1 MELFNGLNQ
10 LFCVF
15 FSFGLDGLL
24 KTAVSTV
31 VFYFFCCMHMASI
44 SVSVVPYLSEWQ
56 DFVECNFSVVTRQ
69 DPLLGCNA
77 ERADRQ
83 DCGWKLFV
91 VWMVF
96 NSLGSNDPWSELPPE
111 GATTRPLFD
120 RCDCSLLVTWLILP
134 VVICLSQR
142 LSHACLSISFY
153 TVKLQTAH

>member
-1 MELFNGLNQ
+1 
-10 LFCVF
+10 
-15 FSFGLDGLL
+15 
-24 KTAVSTV
+24 
-31 VFYFFCCMHMASI
+31 MASI

-120 RCDCSLLVTWLILP
+120 RCDCSLLVTWLMLP

-142 LSHACLSISFY
+142 LSHACLS
-153 TVKLQTAH
+153 TNLTKVKPRMAH

>member
-1 MELFNGLNQ
+1 MELFNGLDQ
-10 LFCVF
+10 LFCVFF

-31 VFYFFCCMHMASI
+31 VFYFFSCMHMASI

-56 DFVECNFSVVTRQ
+56 DFVECNFSVVIKQ

-83 DCGWKLFV
+83 DCGWKLFA

-96 NSLGSNDPWSELPPE
+96 NALGSNDP
-111 GATTRPLFD
+111 
-120 RCDCSLLVTWLILP
+120 
-134 VVICLSQR
+134 
-142 LSHACLSISFY
+142 
-153 TVKLQTAH
+153 